1 MSADPREPSA
11 GVTLVALLRGINLGR
26 HRRLSMATLREGLGE
41 LGYGEVRTQGQSGN
55 VVLRASAPPSEVAR
69 AIEIEIESR
78 LEIEVD
84 VIVRTADELS
94 DLLAADPL
102 GAVAGDPARH
112 LVAFFPSEPDRALL
126 EKFAERDFAPEQWSV
141 RGREVHLWCPNG
153 VQDSPLSKLVGDRR
167 LAPTVTVRNWRTLTK
182 VLEMAGAAR

>member
-1 MSADPREPSA
+1 VSADPREPSA

-55 VVLRASAPPSEVAR
+55 VVLRASAPPSQVAR

-102 GAVAGDPARH
+102 AGDPARH